1 MSENDTNKILDDNL
15 LAGELSEIETELQDI
30 SALYTEVKD
39 HLDNIK
45 QTPFKGSLTFV
56 EKQTTNLINIK
67 NAKLNLIREKINI
80 KKSLTDF
87 KFKEANLKADS
98 GVTSYNYK
106 ELLSNIVSELKTTGD
121 NDVIENNANIDDELD
136 KISNDIDIS
145 TIVEDKTKNID
156 KPEINI
162 DNSGY
167 NIAVDSKENFYKI
180 NNKLEIVE
188 ELGHIESIIDTVKLH
203 DGEYRI
209 GESGTLYMYVELEN

>member
-1 MSENDTNKILDDNL
+1 MNEENKILDDDL
-15 LAGELSEIETELQDI
+15 LAGELSEIEKELKDI
-30 SALYTEVKD
+30 SDLYTEVKD

-45 QTPFKGSLTFV
+45 GNPFKGSLTFV

-98 GVTSYNYK
+98 GVDSYNYK
-106 ELLSNIVSELKTTGD
+106 ELLTNIVSELKNTND
-121 NDVIENNANIDDELD
+121 NDIITNNSNVDEELD

-145 TIVEDKTKNID
+145 SIVEDKTKDIE
-156 KPEINI
+156 KPENTSAN
-162 DNSGY
+162 DELT
-167 NIAVDSKENFYKI
+167 IAVDSNENFYKV

-188 ELGHIESIIDTVKLH
+188 ELGHIEHIKESIEFH